1 MNQTTIDEF
10 KASLRGDLIQPSDA
24 DYQEACK
31 VYNGMIQRK
40 PRYIVRCT
48 DAADV
53 ISSVNFGRANNLL
66 TAVRGG
72 GHNGG
77 GLGTCDDGLVIDLS
91 GIKYVQ
97 VDPEE
102 KTVRAGG
109 GCLLGDVDHATY
121 TFGLATPSGT
131 FSTTGVGGIT
141 LGGGIGHLTR
151 KYGLSIDNLIEADVV
166 LADGTYVKASSKE
179 NPDLF
184 WALRGGGGNFG
195 IVTSFLFKLHPVKNV
210 VAGPVFW
217 DIDKTTEVMKFYRDF
232 ISKAPLELSGFFAF
246 LTVPPVPMFPENLHN
261 KKMCAVI
268 WCYDGD
274 ESKAD
279 NIFEPVKNFGP
290 PALYGVQ
297 TMPYPALQS
306 AFDALYPPG
315 LQWYWKAHFVNE
327 LSDEAIEQH
336 MKFGSLIPTA
346 HSMMHFYPIDGA
358 ASRVKNTD
366 SAWAFRN
373 AKWAQ
378 VIVGVDPDP
387 SNKNKIISWTK
398 NYWDAMVPYS
408 AKGFYV
414 NFSMEDSDEKVKAS
428 YGENYNRLAS
438 IKKKYDP
445 ENFFRVNQNIK
456 PAA

>member
-1 MNQTTIDEF
+1 MNQSTIDEF
-10 KASLRGDLIQPSDA
+10 KASLRGELIQPGDA
-24 DYQEACK
+24 AYEEARK
-31 VYNGMIQRK
+31 VYNGMIQKK
-40 PRYIVRCT
+40 PRLIARCT
-48 DAADV
+48 DVNDV
-53 ISSVNFGRANNLL
+53 ITSVNFGRTNNLPI
-66 TAVRGG
+66 AVRGG

-77 GLGTCDDGLVIDLS
+77 GLGTVDDGLVIDLS
-91 GIKYVQ
+91 GIKYVR
-97 VDPEE
+97 VDPKE

-109 GCLLGDVDHATY
+109 GCLLGDVDHATHA
-121 TFGLATPSGT
+121 FGLATPSGT

-151 KYGLSIDNLIEADVV
+151 NYGLSIDNLIEADVV
-166 LADGTYVKASSKE
+166 LADGSFVKASTSE

-184 WALRGGGGNFG
+184 WAIRGGGGNFG

-217 DIDKTTEVMKFYRDF
+217 DIDKTEEVLKFYRDF
-232 ISKAPLELSGFFAF
+232 IVKAPKELNGFFAF

-268 WCYDGD
+268 WCYSGD
-274 ESKAD
+274 ESKA
-279 NIFEPVKNFGP
+279 NEVFEPIKNFGP

-306 AFDALYPPG
+306 AFDALYPAG
-315 LQWYWKAHFVNE
+315 LQWYWKAHFINE
-327 LSDEAIEQH
+327 LSDKAIEQH
-336 MKFGSLIPTA
+336 AKFGSAIPTP
-346 HSMMHFYPIDGA
+346 HSMMHIYPIDGA
-358 ASRVKNTD
+358 ASKVGNADTP
-366 SAWAFRN
+366 WAYRN

-387 SNKNKIISWTK
+387 ANKDKIISWTR

-408 AKGFYV
+408 AKGFYM
-414 NFSMEDSDEKVKAS
+414 NFSMEDTEDKVKAS
-428 YGENYNRLAS
+428 YGDNYQRLAS

-445 ENFFRVNQNIK
+445 NNLFRVNQNIK
-456 PAA
+456 PAV